1 MPITCPQEFINFAD
15 LLADAAGPIL
25 RRHFRT
31 QVPVDKKSDQTPVSI
46 ADRDAEEAMRKMISE
61 TYPGHGILGEEHG
74 IEGIE
79 QEYIWVLDPI
89 DGTAAYLAGKPQ
101 FGTLI
106 ALVHRGDPI
115 MGIIDQPILGER
127 WLGAVG
133 HITTLNGAK
142 AATRRCSKLEKA
154 NLNATSPDM
163 FEGQNSVGFSK
174 LSERVAMT
182 MYGGDCYAY
191 GLLTSGHIDLI
202 VEADLKP
209 YDFCALIPII
219 NGAGGSIT
227 DWQGHLLNLNSDGR
241 VVASGDAAILAQAIE
256 VLKG

>member
-1 MPITCPQEFINFAD
+1 MPITCPQEFINFAG
-15 LLADAAGPIL
+15 LLADTAGPIL

-31 QVPVDKKSDQTPVSI
+31 QVLVDRKSDQTPVSI
-46 ADRDAEEAMRKMISE
+46 ADRDAEKAMRKMISE

-79 QEYIWVLDPI
+79 KEYIWVLDPI

-106 ALVHRGDPI
+106 ALVHRGKPI
-115 MGIIDQPILGER
+115 LGIIDQPILGER

-133 HITTLNGAK
+133 HITTFNGAK
-142 AATRRCSKLEKA
+142 TAPRRCSKLEKA
-154 NLNATSPDM
+154 TLNTTSPDM
-163 FEGQNSVGFSK
+163 FEGPNSNKFSK

-191 GLLTSGHIDLI
+191 GLLASGHIDLI

-209 YDFCALIPII
+209 YDFCALTPII
-219 NGAGGSIT
+219 NGAGGSVT
-227 DWQGHLLNLNSDGR
+227 DWQGHVLNINSDGR
-241 VVASGDAAILAQAIE
+241 IVASGDAAILAQAIE